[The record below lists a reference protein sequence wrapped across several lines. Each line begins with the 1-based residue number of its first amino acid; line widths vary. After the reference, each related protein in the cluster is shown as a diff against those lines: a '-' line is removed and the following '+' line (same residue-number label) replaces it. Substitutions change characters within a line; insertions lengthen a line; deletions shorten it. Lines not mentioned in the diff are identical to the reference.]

1 MTRSI
6 GDFSA
11 HSIGVIA
18 SPEIIEVNLQLD
30 DQIIIIATDGIWEYI
45 SNQNVAAIA

>member
-6 GDFSA
+6 GDYNA
-11 HSIGVIA
+11 HTIGVIA
-18 SPEIIEVNLQLD
+18 TPEITEIDLQLD

-45 SNQNVAAIA
+45 SN